1 MPEQARFVSQA
12 TLKIAD
18 ARGLYVARTYAYVAA
33 GAQGLVIVDVE
44 RPESR
49 ASTRRS
55 TPTAR

>member
-1 MPEQARFVSQA
+1 M
-12 TLKIAD
+12 TIAD

-44 RPESR
+44 QPESAD

-55 TPTAR
+55 TPAAR